1 MATSSRSDTKCD
13 ARENLKRFDSFR
25 LIWLSNDSKSHQSVE
40 EKLRGLGHHFIKFQE
55 VTECQKYIE
64 KISERGRVVVLT
76 TSSLG
81 RKLIPLIHPFHQVL
95 LIYIYDDDRRIDERW
110 ADQYQ
115 KVVSSIQVSS
125 R

>member
-1 MATSSRSDTKCD
+1 M
-13 ARENLKRFDSFR
+13 RENLRSFHSFR
-25 LIWLSNDSKSHQSVE
+25 LIWLSGNSKGHQSVE
-40 EKLRGLGHHFIKFQE
+40 EKLRDLGHHFIEFQE
-55 VTECQKYIE
+55 VIQCQNYIE
-64 KISERGRVVVLT
+64 KTSERDQLVVLT

-81 RKLIPLIHPFHQVL
+81 RKLIPLIHRFHQVL

-115 KVVSSIQVSS
+115 KVVSSIQISS